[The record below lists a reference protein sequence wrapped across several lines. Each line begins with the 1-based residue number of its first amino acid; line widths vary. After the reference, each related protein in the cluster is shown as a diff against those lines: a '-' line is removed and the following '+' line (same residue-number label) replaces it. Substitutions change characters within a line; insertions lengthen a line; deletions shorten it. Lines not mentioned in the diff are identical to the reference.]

1 MNVSIK
7 RTNDAF
13 QMTGTNGSGKQ
24 VIIDASAQA
33 GGNGSG
39 VSPMEM
45 VLMAI
50 GSCSSIDIIDILKK
64 QNEPIGELDV
74 SIDGKR
80 AETVPKV
87 FTDVK
92 VTFAFKG
99 DLNPRKVL
107 RAVNLSMEKYC
118 SVSKMIEKAANI
130 SSIVT
135 LNGEE
140 VML

>member
-1 MNVSIK
+1 MKVSIS

-13 QMTGTNGSGKQ
+13 QMKGTNTIGKD
-24 VIIDASAQA
+24 VTIDASEQA

-64 QNEPIGELDV
+64 QNEPIADLEV
-74 SIDGKR
+74 SVEGKR
-80 AETVPKV
+80 ADNVPKV
-87 FTDVK
+87 FTEIK
-92 VTFAFKG
+92 VVFSFKG
-99 DLNPRKVL
+99 ELNHRKVL

-118 SVSKMIEKAANI
+118 SVSKMIEKAAKI
-130 SSIVT
+130 SFSVE

-140 VML
+140 IMM